1 MVRSV
6 YLDHSATTPVRLEV
20 SELMQQYLRNKFGNP
35 SSLHSYGRQ
44 ARQGLNWAREQAAE
58 AIGANPTE
66 ILFTSGGTEA
76 DNLAILGTAY
86 AYQDRGRHIITSCI
100 EHHAVLDSCKYLE
113 KRGFRVTYLPVNE
126 YGEVDL
132 TELDRVL
139 DDDTILISIMHANNE
154 IGTIQPIAEIGRRAQ
169 ERSIPFHT
177 DAVQSLG
184 KVPIDV
190 KQLGVSLL
198 SASAHKIYGPK
209 GAGMLYIREGSRLDP
224 LWHGGSQEQKI
235 RPGTENV
242 AGIVGFGRAVELAI
256 AEMESVAGRINRL
269 RDRLW
274 EEIQT
279 RISAVKLNGHPSQRI
294 PGHLNIS
301 FVGLEGQSLLTA
313 LDEKGIAASSG
324 SACMAGAIEPSHVL
338 QAIGLSA
345 DQVQGSIR
353 LTLGRDNTHQELDY
367 VLEEL
372 PRLVEQLR
380 GPSWNGPTCPC
391 ER

>member
-209 GAGMLYIREGSRLDP
+209 GAGMLYIRKGSRLDP

-242 AGIVGFGRAVELAI
+242 AGIVGLGRAVELAI

-380 GPSWNGPTCPC
+380 GPGWNGPTCPC
-391 ER
+391 EG